1 MKVYFLLYVT
11 IAFLMTGCF
20 NTQNCVDNIN
30 KLPMY
35 GNTRKCNSQIEADK
49 IFLKRCDKDFKNRK
63 DAAKHMIMRGWQ
75 YYRLN
80 KTDTAIMRFNQAWL
94 LDSLN
99 ADIYWGFGNLLGL
112 QGKFKDSI
120 SFFEKCLRL
129 NPNNASA
136 WNDASVSYGNSFI
149 KSNDKE
155 QLNAAI
161 IALKKAIALDPK
173 NPRFYGGLTSAYC
186 YFVQKDSA
194 RKYYKI
200 TEQLDPNALNPEVK
214 KFLSNK

>member
-1 MKVYFLLYVT
+1 MKACFLLYVT
-11 IAFLMTGCF
+11 IAFLMTGCIDA
-20 NTQNCVDNIN
+20 QNCPDDIN

-35 GNTRKCNSQIEADK
+35 GNTRKCTGQIEADK
-49 IFLKRCDKDFKNRK
+49 IFLEHCDKDFKNRK

-80 KTDTAIMRFNQAWL
+80 KTDTAMMRFNQAWL

-112 QGKFKDSI
+112 EGKFKESI
-120 SFFEKCLRL
+120 SFFEKSLRL
-129 NPNNASA
+129 NPNNASV
-136 WNDASVSYGNSFI
+136 WNDASVSYGNSFV

-161 IALKKAIALDPK
+161 SALKKAIALDPK
-173 NPRFYGGLTSAYC
+173 NPRFYSGLTSAYC

-194 RKYYKI
+194 KKYFKI
-200 TEQLDPNALNPEVK
+200 TKQLDPNALNPEVK
-214 KFLSNK
+214 KLLNDK